1 MLQAQKEAEEEDKEI
16 MGVLTD
22 THIMMGTRDL
32 FGGECRVQWLRGRV
46 SDSRLREPGFE
57 SWLWC

>member
-1 MLQAQKEAEEEDKEI
+1 MLQAQKEAEEEDKEM

-32 FGGECRVQWLRGRV
+32 FGGE
-46 SDSRLREPGFE
+46 
-57 SWLWC
+57 